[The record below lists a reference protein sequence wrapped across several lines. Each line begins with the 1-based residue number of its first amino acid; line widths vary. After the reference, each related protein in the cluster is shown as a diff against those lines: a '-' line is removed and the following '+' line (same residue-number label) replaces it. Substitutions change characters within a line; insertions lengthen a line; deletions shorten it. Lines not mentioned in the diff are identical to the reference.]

1 MKKYVGNLWFP
12 HKLEIHIMFEI
23 LVMVK
28 TSNVVEAKAEIV
40 MEIMTRAEVSLGR
53 DLWNAILPQEGSY

>member
-1 MKKYVGNLWFP
+1 
-12 HKLEIHIMFEI
+12 MFEI

-28 TSNVVEAKAEIV
+28 TSNVVEDKAEIV

-53 DLWNAILPQEGSY
+53 DLWNAIFATRRVTLRKIVMP